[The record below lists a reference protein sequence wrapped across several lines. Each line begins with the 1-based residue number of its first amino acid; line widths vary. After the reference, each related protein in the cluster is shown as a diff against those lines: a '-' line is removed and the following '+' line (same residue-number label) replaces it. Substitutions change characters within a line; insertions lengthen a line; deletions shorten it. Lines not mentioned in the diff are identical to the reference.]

1 MIHKLAEGTLN
12 TRFGEYREILYYD
25 GQKET
30 IAMVYGKPEGQ
41 KEVLCRIHSSCIYGH
56 VFNSVE
62 CDCRQQME
70 LAQHQ
75 IQQAGCGIIILMD
88 QEGKGNGHLA
98 LMKSQAFKKAGIR
111 QAEAYVAAG
120 YAADARDFRAAAKIL
135 KDLDVQSVSL
145 ITDNPLKA
153 KTLEDLGIT
162 LAPTLPQT
170 PAPHD

>member
-1 MIHKLAEGTLN
+1 MIHRLAEGALK

-30 IAMVYGKPEGQ
+30 IVMVMGSPEGQ

-70 LAQHQ
+70 AAQQ
-75 IQQAGCGIIILMD
+75 LIQEAGCGIIILMD

-98 LMKSQAFKKAGIR
+98 LMKSQGFKKAGMR
-111 QAEAYVAAG
+111 QAEAYMAAG
-120 YAADARDFRAAAKIL
+120 YADDARDFRAAAKIL
-135 KDLDVQSVSL
+135 KDLEVKSVSL

-153 KTLEDLGIT
+153 KTLEDLGIP
-162 LAPTLPQT
+162 LAPY
-170 PAPHD
+170 PASNTSAS